1 MIQQFHSWV
10 YIWTKLYFKKT
21 HAPLFTIAK
30 TWKQPKYLSTDE
42 WIRKILYIYTHIY
55 ILLLQSCLTAWT
67 LWNMAL
73 QGPLSMGFSR
83 QEFWSGLPC
92 PPPGVVSDPGIEP
105 VSYVYL
111 LAGRLF
117 TTSIYTHTHVSVL

>member
-42 WIRKILYIYTHIY
+42 WIRKILYIYIYIYIHIY
-55 ILLLQSCLTAWT
+55 TVTSVMSDCLDP
-67 LWNMAL
+67 MEH
-73 QGPLSMGFSR
+73 G
-83 QEFWSGLPC
+83 
-92 PPPGVVSDPGIEP
+92 PPGSSVHGILQARILEWVALP
-105 VSYVYL
+105 SSWSCF
-111 LAGRLF
+111 RPRD
-117 TTSIYTHTHVSVL
+117 